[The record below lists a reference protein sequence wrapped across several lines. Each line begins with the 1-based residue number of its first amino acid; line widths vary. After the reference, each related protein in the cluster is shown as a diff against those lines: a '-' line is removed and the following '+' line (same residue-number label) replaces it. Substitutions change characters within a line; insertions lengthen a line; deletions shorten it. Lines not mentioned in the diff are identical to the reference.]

1 MTEKVLK
8 LLAAMGADTS
18 QEELLTPLC
27 QAVQDSLARRLRPG
41 VTAEDCESAF
51 VTAAAWMVLA
61 GGGAADGPLCG
72 GRRLLCPGGEGMME
86 REWSALLERYGQ
98 RVVLHRGERETAG
111 KAFLQPIRETGQE
124 QQVPSPLGFRREDRL
139 LYLGVPDC
147 PLGQEDWVEWNGGA
161 YEVWSTH
168 PVHAGQEVLYTWAVL
183 RPRDLEAEAAL

>member
-1 MTEKVLK
+1 
-8 LLAAMGADTS
+8 
-18 QEELLTPLC
+18 
-27 QAVQDSLARRLRPG
+27 
-41 VTAEDCESAF
+41 
-51 VTAAAWMVLA
+51 
-61 GGGAADGPLCG
+61 
-72 GRRLLCPGGEGMME
+72 ME

-183 RPRDLEAEAAL
+183 RPRDLEAEAAR